1 MLHKTD
7 RLFAAATL
15 FFLSALMAPSQAAD
29 TSQGSRLY
37 AKHCVRC
44 HGANGSAT
52 FPGVPDFRRSNNLFK
67 SDQVLVQTVLNG
79 SGMMPAFNGILEE
92 KDILDVIAY
101 LRMISQ
107 R

>member
-1 MLHKTD
+1 MLHKTG
-7 RLFAAATL
+7 RFIAALTL
-15 FFLSALMAPSQAAD
+15 FSLSFMVMSAQAAD
-29 TSQGSRLY
+29 TNQGSRLY

-67 SDQVLVQTVLNG
+67 ADQVLVQTVLNG